1 MFIQVFIGTSKYVL
15 LNINHIVS
23 IDFYG
28 SGSIITLSTKETIE
42 CTDNPSS
49 ILEQVRRVQSL

>member
-1 MFIQVFIGTSKYVL
+1 MFLQIFISVDKYVI

-28 SGSIITLSTKETIE
+28 SGSLITLSTKETIE
-42 CTDNPSS
+42 STDAPQT
-49 ILEQVRRVQSL
+49 ILDLIHNLS

>member
-49 ILEQVRRVQSL
+49 YAPC